1 MIQSLVTAK
10 ARALAA
16 VIGIAV
22 LAIVCA
28 GLWAWGYQ
36 VGDARSDARHA
47 EQKASAVAAAHEQYA
62 ARVQLGDRAA
72 LRATERAI
80 NAEQSLGRVKQE
92 VSRAPITLVRSVAA
106 ACPTADDVEFTA
118 GAVRLWN
125 SALAGADI
133 PAGACGVA
141 GAPSS
146 ACAAGTGI
154 GLERAYANA
163 IENHRRFQR
172 CHAQLN
178 GLIDLLDARD
188 ALAANASP
196 TTPQQEHRK

>member
-22 LAIVCA
+22 LATLCA

-133 PAGACGVA
+133 PAGACGTA
-141 GAPSS
+141 GAPAT

-154 GLERAYANA
+154 GIKAVHANGT
-163 IENHRRFQR
+163 ENARRFNR
-172 CHAQLN
+172 CLTQLN
-178 GLIDLLDARD
+178 SVLDLLDQLD
-188 ALAANASP
+188 AKASP